1 MLCGSQAKWELKR
14 YSNDKIKDMST
25 TPEQKLLLAQKRFA
39 NLIRAIPVGVVMVN
53 PDGTIEAVNPA
64 IVKMFGY
71 MERELA
77 GLDFRMLLQSVPWTG
92 EAELLAWHAANP
104 EKAIELRGL
113 KKNGGLLPVD
123 VSVSQLDNESRRQ
136 LLLIMMQD
144 VSERVKIEKMKQEF
158 FDMISHDMRTPL
170 CSISL
175 LVDMLQE
182 TGTDLPEDTRE
193 EIKKIGNNSKH
204 VTRLINDLL
213 DIEKVEL
220 GEIKLVY
227 GEFSLSDIIMAAIDV
242 VQAQATKKKVALIP
256 GSGELICCA
265 DQDRVLRVLINLISN
280 AIKFSPKG
288 GKVQITF
295 VDQGQET
302 EISVKDEGRGIPLEM
317 QELVFERFK
326 QVEAADATI
335 KGGSGLGLAI
345 CKGFIDAHGGR
356 IGVESVVGQ
365 GSRFWFSI
373 PHRSGDSLS
382 MSRTMDDEDQ

>member
-77 GLDFRMLLQSVPWTG
+77 GLDFRMLLQSVPWAG

-182 TGTDLPEDTRE
+182 TVTDLPEDTRE

-295 VDQGQET
+295 VDQDQET

-382 MSRTMDDEDQ
+382 MSRIMDDEDQ

>member
-77 GLDFRMLLQSVPWTG
+77 GLDFRMLLQSVPWAG

>member
-1 MLCGSQAKWELKR
+1 
-14 YSNDKIKDMST
+14 MST
-25 TPEQKLLLAQKRFA
+25 TPEQKLLLAQKRFG
-39 NLIRAIPVGVVMVN
+39 NLIRAIPVGVIMVN
-53 PDGTIEAVNPA
+53 PDGIIEAVNPA

-71 MERELA
+71 SERELA
-77 GLDFRMLLQSVPWTG
+77 GLDFRMLLQTVPWAD
-92 EAELLAWHAANP
+92 EAELLAWHNSNP
-104 EKAIELRGL
+104 EKAIELRGV
-113 KKNGGLLPVD
+113 KKSGGSLPVD

-158 FDMISHDMRTPL
+158 FDMVSHDMRTPL

-182 TGTDLPEDTRE
+182 NASDLPDDTRE

-213 DIEKVEL
+213 DIEKVEA
-220 GEIKLVY
+220 GEIKLIY
-227 GEFSLSDIIMAAIDV
+227 GLFSLSEMIMNAIDV
-242 VQAQATKKKVALIP
+242 VQAQATKRKVNLVAA
-256 GSGELICCA
+256 SSELIVCA

-288 GKVQITF
+288 GKIEISF
-295 VDQGQET
+295 VDQPDET
-302 EISVKDEGRGIPLEM
+302 IVSVKDEGRGIPTNM

-326 QVEAADATI
+326 QVEAADATS

-345 CKGFIDAHGGR
+345 CKGFIEAHGGR
-356 IGVESVVGQ
+356 IGVESAVGQ
-365 GSRFWFSI
+365 GSKFWFSI
-373 PHRSGDSLS
+373 PHRDISEFAAEQSGANA
-382 MSRTMDDEDQ
+382 EE